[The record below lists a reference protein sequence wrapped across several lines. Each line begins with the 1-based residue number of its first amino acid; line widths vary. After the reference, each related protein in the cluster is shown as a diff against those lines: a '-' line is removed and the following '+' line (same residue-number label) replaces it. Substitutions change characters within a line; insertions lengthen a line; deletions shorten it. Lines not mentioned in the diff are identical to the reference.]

1 MIGKHLPSVIWALRF
16 DCKSYVRTDS
26 PNSLLIKIDQEAF
39 TVSRQDARMLAR
51 RINQCLDE
59 TTSRKR
65 TP

>member
-1 MIGKHLPSVIWALRF
+1 MGKHLPSVIWALRF
-16 DCKSYVRTDS
+16 DGKSYVRTDS

-39 TVSRQDARMLAR
+39 IVSRRDARMLAR
-51 RINQCLDE
+51 RINQCLDK

>member
-1 MIGKHLPSVIWALRF
+1 MGKHLPSVIWALGF

-51 RINQCLDE
+51 RINQCLDG